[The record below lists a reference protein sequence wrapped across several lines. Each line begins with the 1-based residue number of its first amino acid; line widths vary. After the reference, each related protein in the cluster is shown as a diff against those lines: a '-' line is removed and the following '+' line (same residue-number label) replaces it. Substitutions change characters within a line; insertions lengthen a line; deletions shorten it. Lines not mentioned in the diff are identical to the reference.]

1 MENPVVA
8 QKNPYKVN
16 VEKGKTYFWCSCG
29 LSAKQPFCDNSH
41 KKERKFHPTKYTAKS
56 DKVVFFAVAKSL
68 IIHPFAITH
77 TLNFSLFEHSSCL
90 L

>member
-16 VEKGKTYFWCSCG
+16 VQKGKTYFWCSCG
-29 LSAKQPFCDNSH
+29 LSARQPFCDNSH

-56 DKVVFFAVAKSL
+56 DKVVFFCGCK
-68 IIHPFAITH
+68 ITNHPPFCDNSH
-77 TLNFSLFEHSSCL
+77 TKL
-90 L
+90 